1 VADQPDRLW
10 NRLPVVVREHD
21 VAEGYPLRALLRI
34 VAAQHDLVEG
44 DIQGLWDDLFIETCH
59 PWVIPYIGDLV
70 GNRLLFD
77 RSRWQTRDPARQLF
91 GDLNG
96 PDLRPPIVVRTRAD
110 VAKTIY
116 YRRRKGTPPM
126 LEELARD
133 VTGWPAHAV
142 EFFERLGWAQH
153 REHFRPQS
161 AWAEVRRVDRMDRID
176 GAFDEAS
183 HTVDVRRIVADEG
196 WHHIANVGFFLYRLQ
211 SYRLSR
217 VPARQ
222 ASLPWR
228 YHFSP
233 LGHRAPLFSRWRRE
247 GDESGLATELH
258 VPAPIRR
265 AFFYEDLVRYRAA
278 EPPRPDFTDL
288 YGLPDPLA
296 GATTGVHPDASFF
309 IIRNGVPIVPAQN
322 PNAPPAV
329 MSPQI
334 VCRQLDPWPAAQLTG
349 RIIAVDV
356 ATGRIA
362 IGDGWGDATTTLD
375 VYYHYGFSADLGGG
389 PYERQRW
396 LVRNTLA
403 ARRLFVRADATPGT
417 PATYPTLVAALTDW
431 ATLFNRDNTVVTIL
445 DNRSY
450 ALPGQL
456 ALRNEGFL
464 VIQAANGQRP
474 VLTTAVAGLEINVL
488 PPAVAG
494 DRDRRGA
501 LTLSGVVVEGHVHV
515 TGDLGRLRLLH
526 ATLVP
531 GRRLTED
538 GDPQVIGPS
547 VAVDAGTASAPI
559 NTQLRVEI
567 AFSITGALEV
577 PHEAQGVWLLDSI
590 VDALAD
596 TGTAVGGAPGLPGP
610 ALSIERSTAFGR
622 LRARSL
628 DMSESIAT
636 GRIDT
641 ERTQHGCVRFSW
653 VRPGSRT
660 PRRYHCQPDLAADR
674 AVGDALAR
682 DPGLSPAGQAQVRA
696 FVFGWLVPAFT
707 TVRYGQPAYA
717 QLRRG
722 GPVPIATGA
731 EDGAEMGA
739 FSHLKQP
746 QRKSNL
752 QIRLEEYLP
761 FGLEAGLIE
770 AT

>member
-1 VADQPDRLW
+1 
-10 NRLPVVVREHD
+10 
-21 VAEGYPLRALLRI
+21 
-34 VAAQHDLVEG
+34 
-44 DIQGLWDDLFIETCH
+44 
-59 PWVIPYIGDLV
+59 
-70 GNRLLFD
+70 
-77 RSRWQTRDPARQLF
+77 
-91 GDLNG
+91 
-96 PDLRPPIVVRTRAD
+96 
-110 VAKTIY
+110 
-116 YRRRKGTPPM
+116 
-126 LEELARD
+126 
-133 VTGWPAHAV
+133 
-142 EFFERLGWAQH
+142 
-153 REHFRPQS
+153 
-161 AWAEVRRVDRMDRID
+161 MDRID

-183 HTVDVRRIVADEG
+183 HTVDVRRIAADEG
-196 WHHIANVGFFLYRLQ
+196 WHHIPNVGFFLYRLQ

-222 ASLPWR
+222 AGLPWR

-265 AFFYEDLVRYRAA
+265 AFFYEDLVRYRTAD
-278 EPPRPDFTDL
+278 PPRPDFTDL
-288 YGLPDPLA
+288 YGLPDPLPA
-296 GATTGVHPDASFF
+296 ATTSVHPDASVF
-309 IIRNGVPIVPAQN
+309 IIRNDVPVVPAQN

-329 MSPQI
+329 FQPQI
-334 VCRQLDPWPAAQLTG
+334 VCRQLDPWPAVQLTG

-362 IGDGWGDATTTLD
+362 IGDGWGDATTALD

-396 LVRNTLA
+396 LVRNALSG
-403 ARRLFVRADATPGT
+403 RRLFVQADAAPGT
-417 PATYPTLVAALTDW
+417 PATYPTLIAALTDW
-431 ATLFNRDNTVVTIL
+431 ATIFNRDNTVITIL
-445 DNRSY
+445 DSRSD

-456 ALRNEGFL
+456 VLSNERFL

-474 VLTTAVAGLEINVL
+474 VLTTPVAGLQIDVL

-501 LTLSGVVVEGHVHV
+501 LTLSGVVVEGHLHV
-515 TGDLGRLRLLH
+515 VGDLGRLRLLH

-538 GDPQVIGPS
+538 GDPGVVGPS
-547 VAVDAGTASAPI
+547 VAVDAGPTGAEL
-559 NTQLRVEI
+559 NTQLRLEI

-577 PHEAQGVWLLDSI
+577 PEDAQGVWLLDSI

-596 TGTAVGGAPGLPGP
+596 TGTAVGGAPGQPGP
-610 ALSIERSTAFGR
+610 ALSMERTTAFGR

-636 GRIDT
+636 GRVDIV
-641 ERTQHGCVRFSW
+641 RTQHGCVRFSW

-660 PRRYHCQPDLAADR
+660 PRRYHCQPDLTADR
-674 AVGDALAR
+674 AVADALAR
-682 DPGLSPAGQAQVRA
+682 DPALSAAAQAQVRA
-696 FVFGWLVPAFT
+696 FVYGWLLPGFT

-722 GPVPIATGA
+722 GPAQIATGA

-739 FSHLKQP
+739 FCHLKQP
-746 QRKSNL
+746 QRESNL
-752 QIRLEEYLP
+752 RIRLEEYLP
-761 FGLEAGLIE
+761 FGLDAGLID